1 MLLESAELTLGANQS
16 LESQRSCLGSGA
28 SVGTPRRPLDSKQC
42 MGTAT
47 EHGHDPGQCTECSP
61 VRDRCGSIV
70 DAKREQAKHAPTFTT
85 RFKISVVVVMVFF
98 GVCIAALVGLCL
110 LFEHHD
116 MPSGAPPLHHRS
128 TVG

>member
-1 MLLESAELTLGANQS
+1 MLLESAELTLGPNQS
-16 LESQRSCLGSGA
+16 LESQHSCLDSGA
-28 SVGTPRRPLDSKQC
+28 SVGTPQS
-42 MGTAT
+42 
-47 EHGHDPGQCTECSP
+47 TECSP

-70 DAKREQAKHAPTFTT
+70 DAKREKAKHAPLFTT
-85 RFKISVVVVMVFF
+85 RFKISVIVVMVFF